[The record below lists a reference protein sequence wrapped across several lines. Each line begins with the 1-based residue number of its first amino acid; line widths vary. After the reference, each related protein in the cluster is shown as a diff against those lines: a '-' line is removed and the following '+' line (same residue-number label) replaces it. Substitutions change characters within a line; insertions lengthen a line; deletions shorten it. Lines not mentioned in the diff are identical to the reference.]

1 MLWER
6 NFNAAIAEG
15 PPDRLIHL
23 AADAHVVHR
32 VGDPEAQAVINS
44 GVAVVQQ

>member
-23 AADAHVVHR
+23 AADTHIVHR
-32 VGDPEAQAVINS
+32 VGDPEAQAVVDRRI
-44 GVAVVQQ
+44 AII